1 MNRNSTFNFAQGVTV
16 KKFLKLTGGSFSG
29 RRLYVP
35 DSGVR
40 PASNLVREALFSTLN
55 SFFEKGV
62 WGLRVLDLF
71 AGSGS
76 LGLEAI
82 SRGAAYVT
90 FVDGNGE
97 SVKSIRKNLE
107 ILGFSGEVIRRDVS
121 SFLKMSRNLEYSLIF
136 MDPPYRFT
144 ACREVVDL
152 LCRALEKRNTQVLV
166 HERFYRDELP
176 EFGDCVQ
183 LIRRKKYGQTELLYY
198 EIADPAP

>member
-1 MNRNSTFNFAQGVTV
+1 M
-16 KKFLKLTGGSFSG
+16 KKLLKLTGGSFSG

-55 SFFEKGV
+55 SFFKEGV
-62 WGLRVLDLF
+62 VGLKVLDLF

-82 SRGAAYVT
+82 SRGASQVT
-90 FVDGNGE
+90 FVDDSGE
-97 SVKSIRKNLE
+97 SIKSIRRNME
-107 ILGFSGEVIRRDVS
+107 ILGFSGEVIRREVRI
-121 SFLKMSRNLEYSLIF
+121 FLKRSKGLDCSLIF

-144 ACREVVDL
+144 ECRKVVDL
-152 LCRALEKRNTQVLV
+152 LHRALRNGGRPILV
-166 HERFYRDELP
+166 HERFYRDEP
-176 EFGDCVQ
+176 PDFGDFVQ

-198 EIADPAP
+198 RFAEGG

>member
-1 MNRNSTFNFAQGVTV
+1 MAV
-16 KKFLKLTGGSFSG
+16 KKLLKLTGGSFSG

-55 SFFEKGV
+55 SFFKWGV
-62 WGLRVLDLF
+62 SGLRVLDLF

-82 SRGAAYVT
+82 SRGAVYVT
-90 FVDGNGE
+90 FVDSSRE
-97 SVKSIRKNLE
+97 SIKSIRKNME
-107 ILGFSGEVIRRDVS
+107 ILGFSGEVIRCDVCG
-121 SFLKMSRNLEYSLIF
+121 FLKRSRSLDYSLIF

-152 LCRALEKRNTQVLV
+152 LCRALIRQKRQLLV

-176 EFGDCVQ
+176 DFGNCVQ
-183 LIRRKKYGQTELLYY
+183 FARRKKYGQTELLYY
-198 EIADPAP
+198 KFNEQGQ